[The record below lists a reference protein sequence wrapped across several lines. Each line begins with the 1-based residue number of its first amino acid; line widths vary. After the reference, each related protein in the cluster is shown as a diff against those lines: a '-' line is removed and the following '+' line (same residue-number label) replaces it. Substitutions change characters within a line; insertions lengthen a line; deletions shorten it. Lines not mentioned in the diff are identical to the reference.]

1 MFGIMASDY
10 PRLKVTP
17 KQAVMTGQALASM
30 YVDNNG
36 REELAFTL
44 ELVRQY

>member
-1 MFGIMASDY
+1 MFGVVANDY

-17 KQAVMTGQALASM
+17 EYAVMIGRAHASM

-44 ELVRQY
+44 ALV